1 MPKHQGDGSQE
12 SIKDSGEGDPEDE
25 NRSPATLWHTMRR
38 IIVFSYPYRYRMLT
52 GLCLTLLATL
62 VWLVIPLGVRSLL
75 DAVFHEGNRDLL
87 DRLAVGLLLLFV
99 FSSLISFGSHYQIEW
114 VGERVVTDLRQT
126 VYTHLHKL
134 GLRFFADHRLGELT
148 SRLTNDVGAVRQAV
162 TRVLI
167 DLLMHGFSLLGSI
180 ALMVLL
186 NWRLSIV
193 IFVTIPIVMLISRQ
207 LGVKIRVLS
216 RSVQDRLA
224 ETTAVAEEALT
235 GIRVVKA
242 FARESYETTR
252 YTNATEDLFNTARKR
267 VVVTAVFSS
276 IIGMLFLFAMV
287 TIFWFGGIEVLEGRL
302 TTGDLVAFIFYAF
315 NIARSV
321 AGISGLYSTVNSAA
335 GASERLFELLE
346 TEAEIADSTT
356 AISLASIEGGIA
368 FEHVSFHYE
377 PGTPVLENVSF
388 SIPPG
393 ETFAVVGP
401 SGAGKTTLTHL
412 IPRFF
417 DTQSGC
423 VSVDGHDVKELLI
436 KDLREQ
442 IGLVAQ
448 DVHLFSDSVREN
460 IRYGRLEATD
470 QEIEEAAEMANA
482 IDFINRLPGRFNARV
497 GEKGVKLS
505 GGERQRIAIAR
516 ALPKNPRILLLDEAT
531 SSLDSESEALVHQA
545 MSQLRMGRTTLIV
558 AHRLSTV
565 RHADRILV
573 LDKGRI
579 KESGTHDELL
589 AGKGLYRTYVDM
601 QFRRSDSSQDDFA
614 FLPDRLEEQEL

>member
-1 MPKHQGDGSQE
+1 MPKHHGDGSRE
-12 SIKDSGEGDPEDE
+12 SVQDSDDDDPVDRK
-25 NRSPATLWHTMRR
+25 RSPASLWHTMRR

-75 DAVFHEGNRDLL
+75 DAVFHDGNRDLL
-87 DRLAVGLLLLFV
+87 DQLAIGLLLLFV

-134 GLRFFADHRLGELT
+134 GVRFFADHRLGELT
-148 SRLTNDVGAVRQAV
+148 SRLTNDVGAIRQAV

-167 DLLMHGFSLLGSI
+167 DLLMHGFSLVGSI

-207 LGVKIRVLS
+207 LGLKIRVLS
-216 RSVQDRLA
+216 RRVQDRLA
-224 ETTAVAEEALT
+224 ETTAVAEEALA
-235 GIRVVKA
+235 GVRVVKA
-242 FARESYETTR
+242 FAREIYETMR
-252 YTNATEDLFNTARKR
+252 YTDATEDLFNTARKR

-321 AGISGLYSTVNSAA
+321 AGVSGLYSTVNSAA

-346 TEAEIADSTT
+346 TEAEIADSPR
-356 AISLASIEGGIA
+356 AISVPSIEGALA

-377 PGTPVLENVSF
+377 SGTPVLKDVSF

-393 ETFAVVGP
+393 DTFAVVGP
-401 SGAGKTTLTHL
+401 SGAGKTTLMHL

-417 DTQSGC
+417 DTESGS
-423 VSVDGHDVKELLI
+423 VTVDGHDVK
-436 KDLREQ
+436 DLRITQLRQQ

-448 DVHLFSDSVREN
+448 DVHLFSDSIREN

-470 QEIEEAAEMANA
+470 QEIEETADMANA
-482 IDFINRLPGRFNARV
+482 RGFIDLLPGGFDAMV

-505 GGERQRIAIAR
+505 GGQRQRIAIAR
-516 ALPKNPRILLLDEAT
+516 ALLKNPRILLLDEAT
-531 SSLDSESEALVHQA
+531 SSLDSESELMVQQAL
-545 MSQLRMGRTTLIV
+545 SQLRQGRTTLVV

-565 RHADRILV
+565 RNADRILV
-573 LDKGRI
+573 LDNGCI
-579 KESGTHDELL
+579 AESGTHDELL
-589 AGKGLYRTYVDM
+589 AEKGLYRTYVDM
-601 QFRRSDSSQDDFA
+601 QFRRSESSQDDFA
-614 FLPDRLEEQEL
+614 FLPDRGDG